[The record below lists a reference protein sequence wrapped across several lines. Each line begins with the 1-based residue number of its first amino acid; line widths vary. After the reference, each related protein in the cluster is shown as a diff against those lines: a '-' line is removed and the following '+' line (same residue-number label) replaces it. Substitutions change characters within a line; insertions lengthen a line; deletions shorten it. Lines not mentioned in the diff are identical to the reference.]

1 MVNMSQD
8 TDSTAREFYRSHLR
22 ESFYS
27 TGLFAASVQRVAEE
41 VVDKPEFL
49 AIMSETQQG
58 SLDAARRIGE
68 MAVVHLDG
76 APNQPGPWWRD
87 LCNYDRAFFMQRATT
102 DSGPP
107 ANRPRRGVSALCTNF
122 TWNMPELVKRLK
134 NGEAIAEDLR
144 KPITLLFAR
153 NNQGGVQV
161 VEVGGAVEKVFRAT
175 NGLRTV
181 EQIASAADVPL
192 AETQQILRALAGIGA
207 VVEGKS
213 AEEIMQAL
221 REQGKA

>member
-1 MVNMSQD
+1 MPQD
-8 TDSTAREFYRSHLR
+8 SGWTAQEFYRAQLR
-22 ESFYS
+22 ESFYN
-27 TGLFAASVQRVAEE
+27 TGLFAARVQRIAED
-41 VVDKPEFL
+41 VVQKPEFEAVL
-49 AIMSETQQG
+49 RDSAQG

-68 MAVVHLDG
+68 LAVVYLDG
-76 APNQPGPWWRD
+76 AADQPGPWWRD

-102 DSGPP
+102 DAGPP
-107 ANRPRRGVSALCTNF
+107 TNRPRRGVSALCANF

-134 NGEAIAEDLR
+134 AGEVITDELR
-144 KPITLLFAR
+144 SPITLLFAR

-161 VEVGGAVEKVFRAT
+161 VEVGGAVERVFRAT

-181 EQIASAADVPL
+181 EQIASAAEVPL
-192 AETQQILRALAGIGA
+192 AEAQQILRALAGIGA

-213 AEEIMQAL
+213 AEEIMQVL

>member
-1 MVNMSQD
+1 MATTPQEPIESFHD
-8 TDSTAREFYRSHLR
+8 FYRTCLR
-22 ESFYS
+22 ENFYN
-27 TGLFAASVQRVAEE
+27 TGLFAARVQRVAESIVE
-41 VVDKPEFL
+41 KPEFE
-49 AIMSETQQG
+49 AILRESPQG

-68 MAVVHLDG
+68 MAVVYLDG

-87 LCNYDRAFFMQRATT
+87 LCNYDRAFFMQRATS
-102 DSGPP
+102 DAGPP
-107 ANRPRRGVSALCTNF
+107 TNRPRRGVSALCTNF

-134 NGEAIAEDLR
+134 SGEAISEDLR
-144 KPITLLFAR
+144 RPVTLLFSR
-153 NNQGGVQV
+153 SPKGGVQI
-161 VEVGGAVEKVFRAT
+161 VEVGGAVEKIFRAT

-192 AETQQILRALAGIGA
+192 SETQQVLHALAGIGA